1 MFYYQSA
8 SETRHTLFSNP
19 FSENLNPEN
28 RWIVLEKV
36 LPWDAMAQVFLDQL
50 SDNTG
55 RPSKNLRVVLGAL
68 FIKHIENLSDER
80 TVLAIQENIYMQY
93 FVGLPGF
100 TTDPVFDPSLFVY
113 IRRRLGDKG
122 GEMLND
128 VMMEHALKHGAI
140 KHTRMPRKT
149 RKEESNTDNNDTGA
163 GNAPQHANKEPS
175 DDDNNRKPNK
185 GTLKLDATV
194 APQNITYPTDVK
206 ILSTCRIKSEQLID
220 KLYEV
225 RKSLWKKKPRT
236 YRRKAQQQFVV
247 YSKKRRKNRKENRK
261 MQKKQINYLKRNC
274 ALIADMHEKLKTHG
288 LQLPY
293 SQKDWVSLE
302 VVQKVLVQQTQMY
315 YNRKRSVP
323 NRIVSLQQHYVRPI
337 KRGKAGKDTE
347 FGAKINLSETEGF
360 VTADLIRFDNFNEG
374 TRLIPC
380 LKAYKDK
387 YGYYPQVVLVDQ
399 IYLTRKNRKFL
410 KDNGIEHR
418 GAQVGRPA
426 QKSKSV
432 KRREKKE
439 RNQRNTIEGQFGVA
453 KTRYGLENI
462 KMKTEQTSFAAIQ
475 LILLA
480 MNAIKLSKSFIL
492 SLKTCLYGYL
502 YRLREKINKMD
513 RMIYEKMSNGIKK
526 TNFYNE
532 IEPIWS
538 N

>member
-28 RWIVLEKV
+28 RWVVLEKV
-36 LPWDAMAQVFLDQL
+36 LPWDGMAQVFLDQL
-50 SDNTG
+50 SENTG

-128 VMMEHALKHGAI
+128 IMIEHAIKHGAI

-149 RKEESNTDNNDTGA
+149 SKEESNRDNNDTGS
-163 GNAPQHANKEPS
+163 GNESQHTNNEPS
-175 DDDNNRKPNK
+175 NDDNNSKPNK

-206 ILSTCRIKSEQLID
+206 ILSTCRLKSEQLID
-220 KLYEV
+220 KIYEV

-236 YRRKAQQQFVV
+236 YRQIAQKQFVV
-247 YSKKRRKNRKENRK
+247 YSKKRRKNRKDNRK

-274 ALIADMHEKLKTHG
+274 GIIADMLEKLKSHG
-288 LQLPY
+288 LEVPF
-293 SQKDWVSLE
+293 SQQDWTSLD
-302 VVQKVLVQQTQMY
+302 VVIKVLVQQTEMY
-315 YNRKRSVP
+315 YNGKRSVP
-323 NRIVSLQQHYVRPI
+323 DRIVSLQQYYVRPI
-337 KRGKAGKDTE
+337 KRGKAGKNTE
-347 FGAKINLSETEGF
+347 FGAKIHLSETEGF
-360 VTADLIRFDNFNEG
+360 VKADLISFDNYNEG

-387 YGYYPQVVLVDQ
+387 YGYYPQLVLVDQ

-410 KDNGIEHR
+410 KANGIEHR
-418 GAQVGRPA
+418 GSHVGRPPK
-426 QKSKSV
+426 KSKSV

-453 KTRYGLENI
+453 KTRYGLEKI
-462 KMKTEQTSFAAIQ
+462 KMKTEQTSYAAIQ
-475 LILLA
+475 LIFLA

-502 YRLREKINKMD
+502 WRLRDEINKIE
-513 RMIYEKMSNGIKK
+513 RMICKEMNNCLGKSY
-526 TNFYNE
+526 FYNE
-532 IEPIWS
+532 NAPILS
-538 N
+538 T

>member
-1 MFYYQSA
+1 MFFYNSA

-19 FSENLNPEN
+19 FSENLNPKN
-28 RWIVLEKV
+28 RWVVLEKI
-36 LPWDAMAQVFLDQL
+36 LPWDDMAQVFLDQL

-80 TVLAIQENIYMQY
+80 TILAIQENIYMQY

-100 TTDPVFDPSLFVY
+100 TTEPVFDPSLFVY
-113 IRRRLGDKG
+113 IRRRLGNAGAEK
-122 GEMLND
+122 LND
-128 VMMEHALKHGAI
+128 IMIEYAIKHGAI
-140 KHTRMPRKT
+140 KHTRMPRKAN
-149 RKEESNTDNNDTGA
+149 KEQSNTDNNDA
-163 GNAPQHANKEPS
+163 GSDNESQHTNNEPS
-175 DDDNNRKPNK
+175 DDDNNGKQNK

-206 ILSTCRIKSEQLID
+206 VLSECRLKSEQLID

-236 YRRKAQQQFVV
+236 YRRKAQKQFVV
-247 YSKKRRKNRKENRK
+247 YSKKRRKNHKDNRK

-274 ALIADMHEKLKTHG
+274 GIIADMLEKLEAHR
-288 LQLPY
+288 LELSFNQ
-293 SQKDWVSLE
+293 QDWTSLE
-302 VVQKVLVQQTQMY
+302 MILKVLDQQTEMY
-315 YNRKRSVP
+315 YNGKRSVP
-323 NRIVSLQQHYVRPI
+323 DRIVSLQQYYVRPI

-347 FGAKINLSETEGF
+347 FGAKIHLSETEGF
-360 VTADLIRFDNFNEG
+360 VTADLISFDNFNEG
-374 TRLIPC
+374 IRLIPC

-410 KDNGIEHR
+410 KANGIEHR
-418 GAQVGRPA
+418 GTQVGRPP
-426 QKSKSV
+426 QKSESV

-453 KTRYGLENI
+453 KTRYGLEKI
-462 KMKTEQTSFAAIQ
+462 KMKTEQTSYAAIQ

-492 SLKTCLYGYL
+492 ALKSQFYGYL
-502 YRLREKINKMD
+502 WSLRKEINK
-513 RMIYEKMSNGIKK
+513 IEKMICKEMNNYLKRSH
-526 TNFYNE
+526 FYSENK
-532 IEPIWS
+532 PILS
-538 N
+538 I